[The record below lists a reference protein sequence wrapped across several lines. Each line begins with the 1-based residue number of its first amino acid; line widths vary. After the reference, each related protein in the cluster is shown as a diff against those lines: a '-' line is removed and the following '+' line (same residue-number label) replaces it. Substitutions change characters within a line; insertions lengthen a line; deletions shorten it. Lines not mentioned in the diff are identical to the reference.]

1 VAGDG
6 DGDGAGVRRLGS
18 ARRWC
23 VLVLAFS
30 LVSSCVS
37 LLAAPTFPRR
47 NRRLQDER
55 GLHQSP
61 PARNPR
67 RFVTDDEE
75 RHAAGAPL
83 RVRVDAGRHVS
94 RSPVR
99 CSCRLEALV
108 CATAPRALTPDEQ
121 QVCAEND
128 RGPLVTAGL
137 WKGHRPARRSRA
149 DGRSGQR
156 RVSLARSQPQWAET
170 SGKCGRRPD
179 VRRPEIPVNKPK
191 FRAGGRLDRTQE
203 VGGSSPPS
211 STSKPRQMPGLRVL
225 AAGRR
230 PVTLITRTP
239 RSPQT

>member
-55 GLHQSP
+55 GLHLSP

-156 RVSLARSQPQWAET
+156 RVSLARNPCKQPNSGLGVAWIAPRR
-170 SGKCGRRPD
+170 SGVRVPLAPPPNPGKCRGCAFLRRD
-179 VRRPEIPVNKPK
+179 
-191 FRAGGRLDRTQE
+191 GDR
-203 VGGSSPPS
+203 
-211 STSKPRQMPGLRVL
+211 
-225 AAGRR
+225 
-230 PVTLITRTP
+230 
-239 RSPQT
+239 